1 MQELSFLWKIKLMKQ
16 LKFLIF
22 CASINLFACKTIPI
36 AKDAPQVVNNTF
48 QATIINNSP
57 FAVSIDEKTIK
68 KGESCKHI
76 FPLQESALYD
86 GWFVNYII
94 PLSKDV
100 YYLHK
105 EKVQITNNQAKIV
118 IDPPK
123 KNNTREAYVV
133 VKNTSKQTMS
143 FTDGMRTHFPCC
155 LEGQIN
161 TQYAKKEHNIAPS
174 KIAAYEILKSPEE
187 MKRIRLFVFQNDKH
201 HSLLENT
208 TLQRGYVYTFE
219 FNGKEVIKIDER
231 PILKV
236 GEPLWKI
243 EDESLII
250 EKVIAKENSYYAV
263 GKSKTFDENE
273 NSYYC
278 PYICCINSATGNI
291 QWEIKEKI
299 VEGTI
304 NDALILGNGDIL
316 TIGQSIVEESNVG
329 AMWLYSPKGI
339 LLNNKKCPEC
349 LSLNAISLNNNENV
363 ALVGFDEEG
372 ISFVKLSLNN
382 LQYKPLVIQLP
393 QKDFISS
400 AIPFYNQHS
409 KTLFLFCNLVDEE
422 GRILSSKLYELKE
435 DGKIKEISLQEKI
448 SSISSVMQTS
458 TGTLYVGGETSR
470 SEKSEAIILKI
481 DGEDLEVL
489 YQDGKA
495 FSYISSLYLNE
506 ESKELIA
513 SGVCKAKESSGV
525 DGIPFISSLDIK
537 TGKEL
542 WRREYRG
549 MKYHLLRSFVPCV
562 DYGFI
567 GSFSSV
573 TQEGEFVSYGA
584 SILTRMNATGEIK

>member
-1 MQELSFLWKIKLMKQ
+1 MKNF
-16 LKFLIF
+16 KFSLFI
-22 CASINLFACKTIPI
+22 ILNLLTLTACKTTYS
-36 AKDAPQVVNNTF
+36 AKRTDTPKVVDNTF
-48 QATIINNSP
+48 QATIVNDSP
-57 FAVSIDEKTIK
+57 FTVSIDEKIVK
-68 KGESCKHI
+68 KGETIKNS
-76 FPLQESALYD
+76 FPLRKSQLYD
-86 GWFVNYII
+86 GWHVNYTI
-94 PLSKDV
+94 PFSKDIF
-100 YYLHK
+100 YLHT
-105 EKVQITNNQAKIV
+105 EKVAITNDQTTVIIEAPSKDNISEAYIV
-118 IDPPK
+118 I
-123 KNNTREAYVV
+123 
-133 VKNTSKQTMS
+133 KNTSKQS
-143 FTDGMRTHFPCC
+143 ARLTDGALTVFPFC
-155 LEGQIN
+155 LEGRVN
-161 TQYAKKEHNIAPS
+161 TQYVEKEYNIAPS
-174 KIAAYEILKSPEE
+174 KVAVYEMSREDEIKRGRVFVSQGNKHFPVLEHTIL
-187 MKRIRLFVFQNDKH
+187 R
-201 HSLLENT
+201 
-208 TLQRGYVYTFE
+208 RGYVYTFE
-219 FNGKEVIKIDER
+219 FNGKESVKVDEL
-231 PILKV
+231 PILKM

-250 EKVIAKENSYYAV
+250 EKVIAKENSCYAV

-291 QWEIKEKI
+291 QWEVKEKI

-339 LLNNKKCPEC
+339 LLNNKKYPEC
-349 LSLNAISLNNNENV
+349 LSLNAISLNNNEN
-363 ALVGFDEEG
+363 ATLVGFDEEG

-481 DGEDLEVL
+481 DGENLEVL

-549 MKYHLLRSFVPCV
+549 MKYHLLRSFTPCT
-562 DYGFI
+562 DYGFVA
-567 GSFSSV
+567 SFSSV

-584 SILTRMNATGEIK
+584 SILSRMNATGKIK